1 MRIVLLYFFLGFSL
15 CAQGQA
21 AYDECINAFPLGEI
35 DQYCSASGEFTTVG
49 ATTSSQPKPFCHP
62 DSMQRD
68 VWFSFIA
75 TATDVSIQVI
85 GSLPR
90 DGGGTITNPQFA
102 LYDGSCSNG
111 TELACASDAFDVN
124 VVETFEDELI
134 PGNLYFI
141 RVGARDGIE
150 GSFMLCVELF
160 NNVPEPQ
167 SDCVDGV
174 LLCDKSPFTVTSL
187 IGAGDD
193 TNEIDRDNCIQEEFS
208 SVWYRWTC
216 DEPGS
221 LGFVLTPNNPVDDL
235 DFAVFELPGGIDDCA
250 GKQSIRCMASG
261 ENISAPLADWER
273 CSGATGLVDGDPD
286 IEEQPGCD
294 PGDNNFASSFQM
306 EAGKSYALIVNNF
319 TNTGNGF
326 SIVWTGTGTFV
337 GPEASFTVDPE
348 SGSQCD
354 IDQLQFV
361 STSSLTPGSTADFEW
376 FFGNFASPNQASG
389 PGPHN
394 ITYAGFGE
402 KKVTL
407 RLTSSDG
414 CVVTET
420 RSIFIESC
428 CEQSEPLEAGNPFTV
443 DPICPG
449 TATGSFDIPINSG
462 EPEFF
467 FSVDGGPFL
476 PDSESENLPAGEY
489 TVFIQNI
496 KGCED
501 TVVVDL
507 QDPPA
512 FEVEIGDDQTVDFG
526 QSFRVTSFVNLP
538 GNFTFEWSGA
548 DSIVCLNSE
557 CTEID
562 VFAFNPGELMIQAT
576 NEFGCTAI
584 DLLQIDVRKTR
595 PLFAPTAFS
604 PNGDA
609 TNDRWTLFGPTEVV
623 QGINYIRIFDRWG
636 VLVWQG
642 NNLTPNDVSQ
652 GWDGRMNGEELN
664 PAVFAFVAEVLY
676 VDGEALVVSG
686 DINLIK

>member
-1 MRIVLLYFFLGFSL
+1 MRTFLLLISLGFSL
-15 CAQGQA
+15 LVQAQA
-21 AYDECINAFPLGEI
+21 PYDECINAFALGAIE
-35 DQYCSASGEFTTVG
+35 QYCSSSGEFTTVG
-49 ATTSSQPKPFCHP
+49 ATTSSQPRPFCHP

-68 VWFSFIA
+68 IWFSFIA
-75 TATDVSIQVI
+75 TATDVSMQVI

-90 DGGGTITNPQFA
+90 DAGGTITNPQFA
-102 LYDGSCSNG
+102 LYDGSCTNG
-111 TELACASDAFDVN
+111 TELACVSDAFDVN
-124 VVETFEDELI
+124 VVETFAADLI
-134 PGNLYFI
+134 PGNLYFV

-150 GSFMLCVELF
+150 GSFTLCIEMF

-193 TNEIDRDNCIQEEFS
+193 TNEIDNSSCIQEEFS

-216 DEPGS
+216 DDPGS
-221 LGFVLTPNNPVDDL
+221 LGFILTPNNPVDDL
-235 DFAVFELPGGIDDCA
+235 DFAVFELPGGINDCA
-250 GKQSIRCMASG
+250 NKQSVRCMASG

-273 CSGATGLVDGDPD
+273 CSGQTGLIDSDPD
-286 IEEQPGCD
+286 VEEQPGCAA
-294 PGDNNFASSFQM
+294 GDNNFASSFQM
-306 EAGKSYALIVNNF
+306 VSGRSYALVVNNF

-326 SIVWTGTGTFV
+326 SIVWSGTGTFV

-361 STSSLTPGSTADFEW
+361 STSSLTPGSTASYDW
-376 FFGNFASPNQASG
+376 FFGNFASPNQTSG
-389 PGPHN
+389 AGPHD
-394 ITYAGFGE
+394 ITYGGFGE
-402 KKVTL
+402 KTITL

-414 CVVTET
+414 CVVTES

-428 CEQSEPLEAGNPFTV
+428 CEQSEPLEAGAPLVV

-449 TATGSFDIPINSG
+449 TPTGSFDIPVVSG

-467 FSVDGGPFL
+467 FSVDGGPYL
-476 PDSESENLPAGEY
+476 PDSESENLLAGEY
-489 TVFIQNI
+489 TVFLQNI

-512 FEVEIGDDQTVDFG
+512 IEVEIGDDQTVDFG
-526 QSFRVTSFVNLP
+526 QSFRVRSTVNLS
-538 GNFTFEWSGA
+538 GNFDYQWSGV
-548 DSIVCLNSE
+548 DSVVCLNPE
-557 CTEID
+557 CTEVE
-562 VFAFNPGELMIQAT
+562 VFAFNPSELMLQAT

-595 PLFAPTAFS
+595 PLYAPTAFS

-609 TNDRWTLFGPTEVV
+609 NNDKWTLFGPEVV
-623 QGINYIRIFDRWG
+623 ENINYINIFDRWG
-636 VLVWQG
+636 NLVWEG
-642 NNLTPNDVSQ
+642 KNLTPNDVSQ
-652 GWDGRMNGEELN
+652 GWDGTMNGLAFN

-676 VDGEALVVSG
+676 IDGEAFVVSG